1 MCPSSHCSDRKGH
14 NACGALTAP
23 VHPLLFCDPDK
34 EVQVPSLSCLPEVL
48 CPLVLWAHPCTPR
61 LAHNQLSCVLTGLWW
76 VQIISAISPSFSF
89 LQSVTASAVL
99 PTAGVAPLLCHPLPW
114 ISLTA
119 LVPQTLHKCV
129 CSYAQ
134 MWHLTPGLFSQRQ
147 LWCCVA
153 VGSFLLP
160 GCTSG
165 EGPGPVQVCLPKSIS
180 LPKWVL

>member
-1 MCPSSHCSDRKGH
+1 MP
-14 NACGALTAP
+14 CGALISP
-23 VHPLLFCDPDK
+23 VHPLLFLDPDK
-34 EVQVPSLSCLPEVL
+34 EVQVPSLSCLPEML

-99 PTAGVAPLLCHPLPW
+99 PTAGVAPLLCHSPPLDSSHCLGPPN
-114 ISLTA
+114 SA
-119 LVPQTLHKCV
+119 QV
-129 CSYAQ
+129 CLFLCSD
-134 MWHLTPGLFSQRQ
+134 TPGLFSQRQ
-147 LWCCVA
+147 LWCRVA